1 MSDAKR
7 PPVWQLVLDAVKALG
22 GKTTNVAVR
31 DWILARHPEI
41 NRSTIQCQII
51 ACTVN
56 HASRVHYP
64 MNGKPRRCN
73 GPHDILFSP
82 ERGRIELYDPARDGT
97 WEIAARDD
105 GSLAVRRVD
114 GLPLDQSQAP
124 EPTGAA
130 SEPCGSAFA
139 AEDHFRDY
147 LVRHLEDIEPGLAL
161 YVDDQGT
168 DGVEYVTDIGR
179 IDILAND
186 TGQGFVVVELKV
198 AHGPDSVCGQL
209 MRYISWVKRHL
220 ANGKP
225 VRGIIIAQHISDKI
239 RYALADVD
247 NVELKEYEISLK
259 IRDVERL
266 T

>member
-1 MSDAKR
+1 MNDTKR
-7 PPVWQLVLDAVKALG
+7 PPVWQLVLEAVKALG

-31 DWILARHPEI
+31 DWILARHPDI
-41 NRSTIQCQII
+41 NRNTIQCQII

-56 HASRVHYP
+56 HDSRVHYP

-73 GPHDILFSP
+73 GPHDVLFSP
-82 ERGRIELYDPARDGT
+82 ERGRIELYDRARDGT

-114 GLPLDQSQAP
+114 GPPHEESQP
-124 EPTGAA
+124 VDPTRAA
-130 SEPCGSAFA
+130 SEPCGSVFA

-179 IDILAND
+179 IDILATD
-186 TGQGFVVVELKV
+186 AHQGFVVS
-198 AHGPDSVCGQL
+198 SV
-209 MRYISWVKRHL
+209 
-220 ANGKP
+220 
-225 VRGIIIAQHISDKI
+225 
-239 RYALADVD
+239 
-247 NVELKEYEISLK
+247 
-259 IRDVERL
+259 RL
-266 T
+266 